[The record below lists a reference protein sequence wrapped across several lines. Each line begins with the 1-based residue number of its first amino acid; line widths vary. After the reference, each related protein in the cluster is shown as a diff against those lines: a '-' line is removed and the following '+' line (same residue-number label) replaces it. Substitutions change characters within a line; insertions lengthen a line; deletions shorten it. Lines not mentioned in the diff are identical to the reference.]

1 MKKNT
6 SDSKARVAAHRK
18 RLREQGLR
26 PLEIWAAPEHHPV
39 IREFVAQLQES
50 TDVQR
55 RPEMAVRPAAQAG
68 EGEAEK
74 VPG

>member
-1 MKKNT
+1 MKPPKP
-6 SDSKARVAAHRK
+6 SAGRVAAHRK

-55 RPEMAVRPAAQAG
+55 QPEMAVRPAAQAG
-68 EGEAEK
+68 EGETEK